1 MLSRSKL
8 YTRKEP
14 TKEAKLFII
23 FCEGQNT
30 EPMYFRYFQ
39 NISHNINLEII
50 EHEDGKNDPLGLFE
64 TACKLLIKSEENP
77 NPKYEVSP
85 VDEIWFVIDTDKW
98 NEQGDKINQLK
109 EKLQKHLTWKIA
121 QSNPCFEVWLHY
133 HHFEEK
139 PEFENISKCKSW
151 KAHLNEKISGF
162 SCDSHPILIETAIKN
177 SKQNYNTNNN
187 QPDICCTEVF
197 NLAELIL
204 PFVQEEI
211 DEAKK
216 RALK

>member
-8 YTRKEP
+8 YTRREP

-39 NISHNINLEII
+39 NISHNINLEIV
-50 EHEDGKNDPLGLFE
+50 EHDNGKNNPIGLFE
-64 TACKLLIKSEENP
+64 TACKLLVKSEENP
-77 NPKYEVSP
+77 NPKYEIASI
-85 VDEIWFVIDTDKW
+85 DEVWFVIDTDKW
-98 NEQGDKINQLK
+98 NEHGNKINELK
-109 EKLQKHLTWKIA
+109 EKLVNYPTWKIA
-121 QSNPCFEVWLHY
+121 QSNPCFEVWQYY
-133 HHFEEK
+133 HHFTDK
-139 PEFENISKCKSW
+139 LTLDNLDTCSSW
-151 KAHLNEKISGF
+151 KNHLNDKIGGF
-162 SCDSHPILIETAIKN
+162 NCNKHPIFIEEAIQRAKN
-177 SKQNYNTNNN
+177 IHQEINN

-211 DEAKK
+211 NAAKK
-216 RALK
+216 RLL